1 MDRER
6 IVQLFFFGFLAVMAY
21 ELYLLLSPF
30 LTPIIWAM
38 LLGFVF
44 HPLMDEARRL
54 IKSRSAAAMAITLG
68 VALGVILPGL
78 WLANL
83 LASEAQS
90 LYASVSELV
99 RTGGI
104 GPLGER
110 AMHSRLVTA
119 LDAALARF
127 GIDLAAELSKFAT
140 ETAKAIS
147 NLLVAN
153 VTGIARNLISFVI
166 QFSVMLMTLFYLL
179 RDGETYYETLR
190 NITPLHEDDKQAVF
204 ESLRSTLSAVMR
216 GLMLTTML
224 QGILMGLSYLV
235 LGVPYWTFLTIAT
248 AACGLLPFGG
258 TAVIWVPASIYLV
271 YVSGW
276 GYGVALLIW
285 GTLSVAVIDNFVKPA
300 AMGKGTGLPTL
311 ALFFGIAGG
320 LAAYGALGLF
330 AGPAVIAVFA
340 ALLRVYH
347 KTYGAADREAA

>member
-1 MDRER
+1 MGRER
-6 IVQLFFFGFLAVMAY
+6 IVQVFFFGFLAVMAY

-38 LLGFVF
+38 LLSFVF
-44 HPLMDEARRL
+44 HPLMGEAHRL
-54 IKSRSAAAMAITLG
+54 TKSPSAAAMAITLG

-83 LASEAQS
+83 LAGEAQN
-90 LYASVSELV
+90 LYVAVSELV

-104 GPLGER
+104 GPLRELV
-110 AMHSRLVTA
+110 MHSRLVIAIDTT
-119 LDAALARF
+119 LARY
-127 GIDLAAELSKFAT
+127 GIDMQAEISKFVT
-140 ETAKAIS
+140 EGAKAMS
-147 NLLVAN
+147 NLLVAD

-179 RDGETYYETLR
+179 RDGETYYDALR
-190 NITPLHEDDKQAVF
+190 EATPLHDEDKQAVF
-204 ESLRSTLSAVMR
+204 ESLRSTLSSVMR
-216 GLMLTTML
+216 GLLLTTML
-224 QGILMGLSYLV
+224 QGIVMGLSYLV
-235 LGVPYWTFLTIAT
+235 LGVPYWIFLTMAT

-271 YVSGW
+271 YASGW
-276 GYGVALLIW
+276 GHGLALLVW
-285 GTLSVAVIDNFVKPA
+285 GTLSVTVIDNFVKPA

-311 ALFFGIAGG
+311 ALFLGIAGG
-320 LAAYGALGLF
+320 LEAYGALGLF

-347 KTYGAADREAA
+347 KTYGATHREPA